1 VYPLLKG
8 TPSAPHHRR
17 EFDGYDHLAEGAAA
31 VGLAAHRIVA
41 VGKPIGEVLVET
53 PDAGMIAIREDE
65 PALDHLQNMGG
76 FCDRG
81 EMGIEGR

>member
-1 VYPLLKG
+1 MDRGLEV
-8 TPSAPHHRR
+8 
-17 EFDGYDHLAEGAAA
+17 GYDHLAEGAAA